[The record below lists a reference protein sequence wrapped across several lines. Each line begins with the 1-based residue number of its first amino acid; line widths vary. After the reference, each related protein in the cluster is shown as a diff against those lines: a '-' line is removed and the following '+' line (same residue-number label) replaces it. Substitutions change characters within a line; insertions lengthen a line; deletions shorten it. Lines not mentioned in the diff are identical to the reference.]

1 MARHSA
7 HHDDEDDENGRDG
20 AGRVGVVGDAEADG
34 RIVQVACKDPGSVSG
49 KFLVGSGYLTN
60 TFTDVEVSLPS
71 VLASG
76 GVIRLPVLVEPSD
89 ERSGTSHDVGTD
101 IVSEHSLPQDRE
113 NTAGTMDDNENYQQ
127 QQQQLYVVLS
137 IVDEWGSPLDLD
149 DPLLTQS
156 HTGAFGRHSDNLDSV
171 PTRDVHGEGLEQS
184 SSLVPTRDVHGEGLE
199 QSSSLVP
206 TRDVHGEGLEQ
217 SSSLVPTRDVHG
229 EGLKQSS
236 YSVPTRDVHGEG
248 LERASYSVPTRDVH
262 GEGLKQ
268 ASCSVLTRG
277 VHGEGLDQASY
288 SVPTRDVHGEGLD
301 QASYSVPTRDV
312 HGEGLKQASHSV
324 PTRDVHGEG
333 LEQASYSVPTRDVH
347 GEGLGQASYSVPT
360 WDVHGEGLEQAAK
373 VSGDRVKPECPT
385 FHGVADVQKAN
396 NGCSSRSNGVGVEGR
411 RQQGL
416 AADEGPDHPSLSD
429 LLGRSLDCDSL
440 ASLVTDTT
448 RDAGT
453 LLHQSRAPHADLFT
467 VSDDACILVDLDGM
481 GKAEETCLPGN
492 GSKGKVDDHCE
503 RACSNGRSFAGVPG
517 VDLQKPLSEAA
528 VSNAIPIGS
537 MIISPNG
544 ECLISLPEGLTV
556 RPGCEDDI
564 PTRRTSVT
572 TSVKPLETTGSPPAE
587 SALSI
592 GRTKSIGNGKAFQC
606 PYTWCTW
613 SFSTGYKLRRHVVAH
628 EKQRPFLCDLAGCGK
643 RFSTVYNLRAHTK
656 AHLLERTH
664 VCDVCAM
671 AFHTQAKLTNHRRVH
686 EEPLLG
692 FKCEWVDCDKAFST
706 ASSLSRHARS
716 HEREPE
722 VFCCSVPGC
731 GKVYDRACRLT
742 VHLRSHTGE
751 RPFRCEFEGC
761 HWTFTCMSKL
771 LRHKRKHEND
781 RQFVCHA
788 PGCGKTF
795 TRAEHLKGHAI
806 THSGTRPFHCP
817 VEGCGMSF
825 SARSSLY
832 VHARRHQAQGGGVR
846 PGRAQC
852 PVLACARI
860 FDSARSAKTHMM
872 RMHNLGPAQLAH
884 LESFGCLVPLS
895 ALQPGDPLETVE
907 HLTSSCVTDDLP
919 LVPPDL
925 SVAVDASSLSSDMV
939 TMDSSGLM
947 LLVAT
952 SMSDVSPGNVS
963 TRNTHKEFDSS
974 TSSTSIQLGVC
985 SSKASRGSARTD
997 LRAVHIAKRRK
1008 RKGSQVHAAVA
1019 QGVGKKNKTTKVP
1032 TASALSA
1039 ARFAGLGS
1047 VGLQFMQN
1055 QFLQQDEGT
1064 GEPDLSFSLSAQVPH
1079 SQLPA
1084 DLPVNIL
1091 QEQPLSVEDEGAGDD
1106 FPLPSSS
1113 VTGFSGSTIN
1123 LQDLA

>member
-7 HHDDEDDENGRDG
+7 DDDEEHGQGD
-20 AGRVGVVGDAEADG
+20 VVGDAEADG
-34 RIVQVACKDPGSVSG
+34 RIVQVGWKPGSPV
-49 KFLVGSGYLTN
+49 VGSSGHVTN
-60 TFTDVEVSLPS
+60 TYPDVQVSLPS
-71 VLASG
+71 VLASA
-76 GVIRLPVLVEPSD
+76 GVIRLPVLVESP
-89 ERSGTSHDVGTD
+89 DVGTD
-101 IVSEHSLPQDRE
+101 MVAEHGGKV
-113 NTAGTMDDNENYQQ
+113 GTMDESESEQQ
-127 QQQQLYVVLS
+127 QQQVYVVLS
-137 IVDEWGSPLDLD
+137 IVDEWGSPVDLEE
-149 DPLLTQS
+149 PLLTEG
-156 HTGAFGRHSDNLDSV
+156 HTDTCSRRCDDSYS
-171 PTRDVHGEGLEQS
+171 TRD
-184 SSLVPTRDVHGEGLE
+184 
-199 QSSSLVP
+199 
-206 TRDVHGEGLEQ
+206 
-217 SSSLVPTRDVHG
+217 
-229 EGLKQSS
+229 
-236 YSVPTRDVHGEG
+236 
-248 LERASYSVPTRDVH
+248 ERR
-262 GEGLKQ
+262 
-268 ASCSVLTRG
+268 
-277 VHGEGLDQASY
+277 
-288 SVPTRDVHGEGLD
+288 
-301 QASYSVPTRDV
+301 
-312 HGEGLKQASHSV
+312 
-324 PTRDVHGEG
+324 
-333 LEQASYSVPTRDVH
+333 
-347 GEGLGQASYSVPT
+347 EGLGQAAQVSEYGVEKECPT
-360 WDVHGEGLEQAAK
+360 APYLAK
-373 VSGDRVKPECPT
+373 VSTV
-385 FHGVADVQKAN
+385 
-396 NGCSSRSNGVGVEGR
+396 CSSCWKDVG
-411 RQQGL
+411 
-416 AADEGPDHPSLSD
+416 ADEG
-429 LLGRSLDCDSL
+429 LGRQVVSPDAGVPDRDSL
-440 ASLVTDTT
+440 VPLVTDAPG
-448 RDAGT
+448 DART
-453 LLHQSRAPHADLFT
+453 SVLHDEGAPHADLFT

-481 GKAEETCLPGN
+481 GKAGDARLPGN
-492 GSKGKVDDHCE
+492 VSKRKVDDRCE
-503 RACSNGRSFAGVPG
+503 RARSEGSTPFPGVPG
-517 VDLQKPLSEAA
+517 VHLQKPLCEAS
-528 VSNAIPIGS
+528 VSMSMSDGIPIGS

-556 RPGCEDDI
+556 GPGRE
-564 PTRRTSVT
+564 TTEVT
-572 TSVKPLETTGSPPAE
+572 TGVKPSESTGSPPPVQGVTSVRHAK
-587 SALSI
+587 
-592 GRTKSIGNGKAFQC
+592 TIGNGKAFQC

-628 EKQRPFLCDLAGCGK
+628 EKQRPFVCDLAGCGK

-656 AHLLERTH
+656 AHLVERAH

-671 AFHTQAKLTNHRRVH
+671 AFHTQAKLTNHQRVH

-692 FKCEWVDCDKAFST
+692 FKCEWVDCDKAFAT
-706 ASSLSRHARS
+706 ASSLSRHTRS

-771 LRHKRKHEND
+771 LRHNRKHEND

-832 VHARRHQAQGGGVR
+832 VHARRHQAQGGGAR

-895 ALQPGDPLETVE
+895 ALQPGDPLENVE

-919 LVPPDL
+919 LLPSDL

-963 TRNTHKEFDSS
+963 TRNTRKEFDSS

-1008 RKGSQVHAAVA
+1008 RKGSQVHTAAV
-1019 QGVGKKNKTTKVP
+1019 QGAGKKDKAGKVTP
-1032 TASALSA
+1032 ASAVSA
-1039 ARFAGLGS
+1039 ARFVTLGS
-1047 VGLQFMQN
+1047 AGMQFMQN

-1091 QEQPLSVEDEGAGDD
+1091 QEQPLSVEDEGAGED

-1113 VTGFSGSTIN
+1113 VTGFPGSTIN